1 MVGDELLYDFVAMLQ
16 PTAPGLPP
24 RPVARGVPLQRPPV
38 MIQGQTQIQ
47 PPVGPPARE
56 GFVQGLQ
63 KSNTPVLEMY
73 KVNQLSADDQLT
85 LQTKHQEAVD
95 AEKKVSEFH

>member
-63 KSNTPVLEMY
+63 KSNTPVLECIRSINYPLMT
-73 KVNQLSADDQLT
+73 N
-85 LQTKHQEAVD
+85 
-95 AEKKVSEFH
+95 